1 MMGFKLS
8 AGLGLAL
15 LLLAGSFK
23 MYYDKTQ
30 AEIESFHLQLER
42 SIQNQKMLEGTI
54 EQQNDNL
61 KETIQNHDLLL
72 SQVERLQ
79 KENMMAQN
87 EVTDIRKKFSR
98 HSMDVLSIRKPKLIE
113 NIIYRGTKSVLNDL
127 KVIGL
132 FFTTRLG
139 FKYSIKLSS
148 IISLT
153 SDTESEESFLIIT

>member
-1 MMGFKLS
+1 
-8 AGLGLAL
+8 
-15 LLLAGSFK
+15 

-54 EQQNDNL
+54 EQQNENL
-61 KETIQNHDLLL
+61 KNTVENHELMI

-113 NIIYRGTKSVLNDL
+113 NIINRGTKSVLDDL
-127 KVIGL
+127 KTITDPYQFDEVKL
-132 FFTTRLG
+132 TT
-139 FKYSIKLSS
+139 
-148 IISLT
+148 
-153 SDTESEESFLIIT
+153 DTAVN

>member
-1 MMGFKLS
+1 MWQIS
-8 AGLGLAL
+8 AGLGLGL

-54 EQQNDNL
+54 EQQNENL
-61 KETIQNHDLLL
+61 KQTVENHELMI

-113 NIIYRGTKSVLNDL
+113 NIINRGTKSVLNDL
-127 KVIGL
+127 KVITDETQ
-132 FFTTRLG
+132 FDED
-139 FKYSIKLSS
+139 IIIPSS
-148 IISLT
+148 TAS
-153 SDTESEESFLIIT
+153 

>member
-1 MMGFKLS
+1 MGFKLS

-54 EQQNDNL
+54 EQQNKNL
-61 KETIQNHDLLL
+61 KETIQNHELMI

-79 KENMMAQN
+79 KENMVAQN

-98 HSMDVLSIRKPKLIE
+98 HSLDVLSVRKPKLIE
-113 NIIYRGTKSVLNDL
+113 NIINKGTKQVLNDL
-127 KVIGL
+127 KTITNPYQFDETKPV
-132 FFTTRLG
+132 TN
-139 FKYSIKLSS
+139 
-148 IISLT
+148 T
-153 SDTESEESFLIIT
+153 SAG

>member
-1 MMGFKLS
+1 MGFKLS

-54 EQQNDNL
+54 EQQNENL
-61 KETIQNHDLLL
+61 KETIQNHELMI

-79 KENMMAQN
+79 KENMIAQN

-113 NIIYRGTKSVLNDL
+113 NIINRGTKSVLNDL
-127 KVIGL
+127 KVITDETQ
-132 FFTTRLG
+132 FDED
-139 FKYSIKLSS
+139 I
-148 IISLT
+148 IISNST
-153 SDTESEESFLIIT
+153 SS

>member
-1 MMGFKLS
+1 MGFKLS

-54 EQQNDNL
+54 DQQNENL
-61 KETIQNHDLLL
+61 KETIENHELMI

-113 NIIYRGTKSVLNDL
+113 NIINRGTKSVLNDL
-127 KVIGL
+127 KVITDEKQ
-132 FFTTRLG
+132 FDE
-139 FKYSIKLSS
+139 YI
-148 IISLT
+148 
-153 SDTESEESFLIIT
+153 IITRSTAS

>member
-1 MMGFKLS
+1 
-8 AGLGLAL
+8 
-15 LLLAGSFK
+15 

-30 AEIESFHLQLER
+30 SEIESFHLQLER

-54 EQQNDNL
+54 DQQNENL
-61 KETIQNHDLLL
+61 KETIENHELMI

-113 NIIYRGTKSVLNDL
+113 NIINRGTKSVLDDL
-127 KVIGL
+127 KTITDPYQFDEVKL
-132 FFTTRLG
+132 TT
-139 FKYSIKLSS
+139 
-148 IISLT
+148 
-153 SDTESEESFLIIT
+153 DTAVN

>member
-1 MMGFKLS
+1 MGFKLS

-23 MYYDKTQ
+23 MYYDKAQ
-30 AEIESFHLQLER
+30 AEIKSFHLQLER

-54 EQQNDNL
+54 EQQNENL
-61 KETIQNHDLLL
+61 EETIENHERML

-113 NIIYRGTKSVLNDL
+113 NIINRGTKSVLNEL
-127 KVIGL
+127 KVITDETQ
-132 FFTTRLG
+132 FDENTTVST
-139 FKYSIKLSS
+139 SI
-148 IISLT
+148 T
-153 SDTESEESFLIIT
+153 N

>member
-1 MMGFKLS
+1 MGFKLS

-30 AEIESFHLQLER
+30 AEMESFHLQLER

-54 EQQNDNL
+54 EQQNENL
-61 KETIQNHDLLL
+61 KETIQNHELMI

-79 KENMMAQN
+79 KENMVAQN

-98 HSMDVLSIRKPKLIE
+98 HSMDVLSVRKPKLIE
-113 NIIYRGTKSVLNDL
+113 NIINRGTKSVLNDL
-127 KVIGL
+127 KVITDETQ
-132 FFTTRLG
+132 FDED
-139 FKYSIKLSS
+139 I
-148 IISLT
+148 IISNST
-153 SDTESEESFLIIT
+153 SS

>member
-1 MMGFKLS
+1 MGFKLS

-15 LLLAGSFK
+15 MLLAGSFK
-23 MYYDKTQ
+23 IYYDKTQ

-54 EQQNDNL
+54 EQQNENL
-61 KETIQNHDLLL
+61 KETIQNHELMI

-79 KENMMAQN
+79 KENLMAQN

-113 NIIYRGTKSVLNDL
+113 NIINRGTKSVLNDL
-127 KVIGL
+127 KVITDEAQ
-132 FFTTRLG
+132 FDED
-139 FKYSIKLSS
+139 I
-148 IISLT
+148 IISNST
-153 SDTESEESFLIIT
+153 SS

>member
-1 MMGFKLS
+1 MWQIS
-8 AGLGLAL
+8 AGLGLGL

-54 EQQNDNL
+54 EQQNENL
-61 KETIQNHDLLL
+61 KETIQNHELMI

-79 KENMMAQN
+79 KENMVAQN

-113 NIIYRGTKSVLNDL
+113 NIINRGTKSVLNDL
-127 KVIGL
+127 KVITDETQFDENTDIPNSTAG
-132 FFTTRLG
+132 
-139 FKYSIKLSS
+139 
-148 IISLT
+148 
-153 SDTESEESFLIIT
+153 